1 LTLRFKAQ
9 TTTSRSGAVRFAT
22 GLTLWNFLFL
32 HGINTRPI
40 YQEGESMRVL
50 ESRVEPAGPGRIRVV
65 TTLALGDEEHG
76 DGIGDGLGDGP
87 TGEAV
92 PDRIVLALIAN
103 DAASMS
109 VSKIQRLVGGNPAT
123 VNRQCWTLANN
134 APDLQH
140 RLRGWVVSLE
150 RGRYA
155 LSAAALRRLEDLETK
170 AFWLGLAGR
179 QGRSGGGRATAQPY

>member
-1 LTLRFKAQ
+1 
-9 TTTSRSGAVRFAT
+9 
-22 GLTLWNFLFL
+22 
-32 HGINTRPI
+32 
-40 YQEGESMRVL
+40 MRIL
-50 ESRVEPAGPGRIRVV
+50 ESRVEPAGPGQIRVI
-65 TTLALGDEEHG
+65 TTLGLNDDPR
-76 DGIGDGLGDGP
+76 DGPSDGLGDGP
-87 TGEAV
+87 SGAAV

-109 VSKIQRLVGGNPAT
+109 VSEIQANVGGNPAT

-140 RLRGWVVSLE
+140 RLRGWVVSFE

-155 LSAAALRRLEDLETK
+155 LSAAALRRLEDPETK

-179 QGRSGGGRATAQPY
+179 